1 MRFTLIDRILSLEP
15 GNSITAIK
23 QLSAAEEYLA
33 DHFPGFP
40 VMPGVLMVEAMVQA
54 SAWLM
59 RVTSDFRYSM
69 VILNQSKAV
78 KFNNFV
84 TPGHTLTIVSQVTEW
99 QDRYCTLKCSGT
111 VNGVS
116 TVSARL
122 KLEQFNL
129 ADNNPEMA
137 DCDLKTL
144 RYLKEQYS
152 ALRSHSGEGS
162 AGTP

>member
-1 MRFTLIDRILSLEP
+1 MRFSLVDRILSLEN
-15 GNSITAIK
+15 GRSITAIK

-40 VMPGVLMVEAMVQA
+40 IMPGVLMLEAMTQA

-59 RVTSDFRYSM
+59 RSTTDFRFST
-69 VILNQSKAV
+69 ILLKQSRGV
-78 KFNNFV
+78 KFNNFI
-84 TPGHTLTIVSQVTEW
+84 TPGNTLKIVSHVMEW
-99 QDRYCTLKCSGT
+99 GDRYCTFKCSGT

-129 ADNNPEMA
+129 SETNPEMA
-137 DCDLKTL
+137 SCDERNIQMLREQFVSLK
-144 RYLKEQYS
+144 
-152 ALRSHSGEGS
+152 A
-162 AGTP
+162 